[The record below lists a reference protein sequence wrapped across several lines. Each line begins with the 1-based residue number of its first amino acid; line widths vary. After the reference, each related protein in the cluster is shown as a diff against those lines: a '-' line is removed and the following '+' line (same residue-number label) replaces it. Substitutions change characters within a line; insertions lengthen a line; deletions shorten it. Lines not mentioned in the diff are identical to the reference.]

1 MESKIINMADRLKD
15 EEDTRLES
23 LFRSEPVRDDGFSVR
38 VVTRVRRQMWV
49 RRLSL
54 PFAFV
59 IGAAISAKPLVQ
71 LANAL
76 PSLLGSVPG
85 FAFNLDSLPINSLPQ
100 ASTIIMGVMLLATV
114 LMVSRM
120 LEE

>member
-1 MESKIINMADRLKD
+1 MADRLKD
-15 EEDTRLES
+15 REDMRLES

-38 VVTRVRRQMWV
+38 VVSRVRRQMWV

-59 IGAAISAKPLVQ
+59 IGAAISARPIMQ

-76 PSLLGSVPG
+76 PELLGSMPTVRYSLE
-85 FAFNLDSLPINSLPQ
+85 NLPVNGLPPS
-100 ASTIIMGVMLLATV
+100 STIIMGAMLLATA
-114 LMVSRM
+114 LMIGRM